1 MKTYVDYCLKVRK
14 HGSMEEVAKA
24 ASALMKALHAAFSEH
39 SARPFVLAF
48 PHASSESPQ
57 KKLSV
62 FRVFASSLD
71 DQTILNEFVS
81 IHPKYDEL
89 FYAKFPKHVPEGFA
103 GPYKAYT
110 RYRIASRDTP
120 KKRLR
125 RMLEVGDKGNLWI
138 DMSSNENGN
147 RFRMYVAEHDGQAA
161 SNGLTNS
168 YGLSVSERPCFVP
181 SI

>member
-24 ASALMKALHAAFSEH
+24 ASALMKVLHAAFSEH
-39 SARPFVLAF
+39 STRSFVLAF
-48 PHASSESPQ
+48 PCASSESPQ

-81 IHPKYDEL
+81 SHLKYDEL
-89 FYAKFPKHVPEGFA
+89 FYGKFPKHVPEEFS

-110 RYRIASRDTP
+110 RYRIASREAP

-125 RMLEVGDKGNLWI
+125 RMLEVGEKGNLWI

-147 RFRMYVAEHDGQAA
+147 RFRLYVEEHEGQSA

-168 YGLSVSERPCFVP
+168 YGLSIAESPCFVP
-181 SI
+181 DI